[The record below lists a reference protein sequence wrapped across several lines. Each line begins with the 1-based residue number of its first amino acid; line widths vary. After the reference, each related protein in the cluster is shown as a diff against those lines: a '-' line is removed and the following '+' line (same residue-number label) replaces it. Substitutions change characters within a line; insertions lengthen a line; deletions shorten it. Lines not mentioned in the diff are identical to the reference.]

1 MVVQTTRQILY
12 TAYYVH
18 TLEGCGLM
26 HIPPELLNVR
36 LFASLDLLHGSKYLC
51 WKVGHVNLDS
61 RCLRGAID
69 DKHTYDIASM
79 YIIVVLCQ
87 SFQSQFGGGV
97 VFDVAKWLYNT
108 VVA

>member
-1 MVVQTTRQILY
+1 
-12 TAYYVH
+12 
-18 TLEGCGLM
+18 M
-26 HIPPELLNVR
+26 HISPELLSVR
-36 LFASLDLLHGSKYLC
+36 FFASFDLLHGSKYLC

-69 DKHTYDIASM
+69 DKHTYDKQVCTSFFI
-79 YIIVVLCQ
+79 YGVLCQ